1 MLSRPAARASA
12 RAVLVL
18 AVVMLACLGPAGPAF
33 AHATLIGSNPAEGAV
48 LQTAPS
54 TVTLTFDDALAEF
67 EPTVVVTGP
76 DGNRYQSGPAT
87 IDGAELSSTVA
98 PLTVAGAYTIA
109 YRVVSHDG
117 HPVEG
122 EVHFELAPTAVTPTS
137 APIGTAASAAASSA
151 AASSAAASSAAASSN
166 RTSAATNS
174 VAISPASPSPGASPA
189 PTVTSSADAAATSTS
204 SSSSSSG
211 WSGWQWMI
219 VVLFVAAAFLAT
231 MIVRRRMAASARAGS
246 PGNPGD

>member
-18 AVVMLACLGPAGPAF
+18 AVVLLACLGPAGPAF

-54 TVTLTFDDALAEF
+54 TVTLTFDDTLAEF

-76 DGNRYQSGPAT
+76 DGNRYQSGPAS
-87 IDGAELSSTVA
+87 IDGAELSSAVA
-98 PLTVAGAYTIA
+98 PLTVAGPYTIA

-117 HPVEG
+117 HPVQG
-122 EVHFELAPTAVTPTS
+122 EVRFELAPTAVTPTP
-137 APIGTAASAAASSA
+137 APAGTPSST
-151 AASSAAASSAAASSN
+151 

-174 VAISPASPSPGASPA
+174 AATSPASPSLSGSPA
-189 PTVTSSADAAATSTS
+189 PTVTSSADAAAA
-204 SSSSSSG
+204 SSSSSG

-231 MIVRRRMAASARAGS
+231 TIIRRRMAASARAGS

>member
-151 AASSAAASSAAASSN
+151 GASSAAASSN

-204 SSSSSSG
+204 SSSSG